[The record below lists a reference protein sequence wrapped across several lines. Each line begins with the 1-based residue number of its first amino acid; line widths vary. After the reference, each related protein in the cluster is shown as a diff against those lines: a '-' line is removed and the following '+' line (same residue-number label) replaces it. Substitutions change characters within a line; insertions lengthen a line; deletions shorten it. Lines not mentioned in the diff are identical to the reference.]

1 MPSCEEEYYSSI
13 LLFITKCL
21 EEWKRKAGIDTH
33 IDSCAHLS
41 SINAYPDKESFDRK
55 EGKEEMMDR

>member
-21 EEWKRKAGIDTH
+21 EEWRLRMGIDTRIGEFVH
-33 IDSCAHLS
+33 MS
-41 SINAYPDKESFDRK
+41 SINAYPDKDTSGIK
-55 EGKEEMMDR
+55 EGKEEMMEG